1 MEIDKAR
8 VMIDAMARIRHARM
22 DFRTEEARKYT
33 AWMDEHLASYISK
46 DARLLD
52 IGCGSG
58 KMTFKA
64 EELGAEATGIDCS
77 LEAIRFARE
86 IAQDTDRRSLFIQ
99 ADYTRM
105 PLREGSFDLAIFVKN
120 IVECGYG
127 EAAGI
132 ARTLRRILRSSGRFI
147 LTMRDGLDKAILK
160 GGDPHERSTGQHL
173 GQINVPGS
181 GQFEYPS
188 YFWTVAFVIHV
199 VGEYLP
205 MESSKSM
212 NEKDHLLVF
221 RRP

>member
-8 VMIDAMARIRHARM
+8 VMIDAMARTRHARM

-33 AWMDEHLASYISK
+33 AWMDEHLASYIHK
-46 DARLLD
+46 GARLLD
-52 IGCGSG
+52 LGCGSG

-64 EELGAEATGIDCS
+64 EELGADATGIDCS

-99 ADYTRM
+99 ADYARM
-105 PLREGSFDLAIFVKN
+105 PFREGSFDLAIFVKN

-132 ARTLRRILRSSGRFI
+132 AI

-173 GQINVPGS
+173 GKINVPGS
-181 GQFEYPS
+181 GQFDTHHIFGP
-188 YFWTVAFVIHV
+188 
-199 VGEYLP
+199 
-205 MESSKSM
+205 
-212 NEKDHLLVF
+212 
-221 RRP
+221 